1 MMGMGLIPNL
11 MLGGIIL
18 AVIFSLYRLIVGPTN
33 ADRIVALDI
42 LTTATVVLI
51 AFWAW
56 YFGRII
62 YLDIALIYAV
72 LSFIAVIVLGRYFEG
87 GV

>member
-1 MMGMGLIPNL
+1 MEVLSNVL
-11 MLGGIIL
+11 FAVLLLAIIL
-18 AVIFSLYRLIVGPTN
+18 GLYRLIKGPTN

-51 AFWAW
+51 AFLAW
-56 YFGRII
+56 YFQRII

-72 LSFIAVIVLGRYFEG
+72 LSFIAVIVLGRYLEG

>member
-1 MMGMGLIPNL
+1 MGVLSNVL
-11 MLGGIIL
+11 FAVLLLAIIL
-18 AVIFSLYRLIVGPTN
+18 GLYRLIKGPTN

-51 AFWAW
+51 AFLAW
-56 YFGRII
+56 YFQRII
-62 YLDIALIYAV
+62 YLDIALVYAV
-72 LSFIAVIVLGRYFEG
+72 LSFIAVIVLGRYLEG

>member
-1 MMGMGLIPNL
+1 MGVWADVLF
-11 MLGGIIL
+11 
-18 AVIFSLYRLIVGPTN
+18 AVILTAIIMGLYRLIKGPTN
-33 ADRIVALDI
+33 ADRMVALDI
-42 LTTATVVLI
+42 LTTSTVVLI
-51 AFWAW
+51 AYLAW

-72 LSFIAVIVLGRYFEG
+72 LSFIAVIVLGRYLEG

>member
-1 MMGMGLIPNL
+1 MDVLSNVL
-11 MLGGIIL
+11 FAVLLLAIIL
-18 AVIFSLYRLIVGPTN
+18 GLYRLIKGPTN

-51 AFWAW
+51 AFLAW
-56 YFGRII
+56 YFQRII

-72 LSFIAVIVLGRYFEG
+72 LSFIAVIVLGRYLEG

>member
-1 MMGMGLIPNL
+1 MGVWADVLF
-11 MLGGIIL
+11 
-18 AVIFSLYRLIVGPTN
+18 AVILTAIIMGLYRLIKGPTN
-33 ADRIVALDI
+33 ADRMVALDI
-42 LTTATVVLI
+42 LTTSTVVLI
-51 AFWAW
+51 AYLSW

-72 LSFIAVIVLGRYFEG
+72 LSFIAVIVLGRYLEG

>member
-1 MMGMGLIPNL
+1 MGVLSEVL
-11 MLGGIIL
+11 FAVLLLAIIL
-18 AVIFSLYRLIVGPTN
+18 GLYRLIKGPTN

-51 AFWAW
+51 AFFAW
-56 YFGRII
+56 YFQRII
-62 YLDIALIYAV
+62 YLDIALVYAV
-72 LSFIAVIVLGRYFEG
+72 LSFIAVIVLGRYLEG

>member
-1 MMGMGLIPNL
+1 MEVLSNVL
-11 MLGGIIL
+11 FAVLLLAIIL
-18 AVIFSLYRLIVGPTN
+18 GLYRLIKGPTN

-51 AFWAW
+51 AFLAW
-56 YFGRII
+56 YFQRII
-62 YLDIALIYAV
+62 YLDIALVYAV
-72 LSFIAVIVLGRYFEG
+72 LSFIAVIVLGRYLEG

>member
-1 MMGMGLIPNL
+1 MGVLSN
-11 MLGGIIL
+11 MLFAVLLLAIIL
-18 AVIFSLYRLIVGPTN
+18 GLYRLIKGPTN

-51 AFWAW
+51 AFLAW
-56 YFGRII
+56 YFKRII
-62 YLDIALIYAV
+62 YLDIALVYAV
-72 LSFIAVIVLGRYFEG
+72 LSFIAVIVLGRYLEG

>member
-1 MMGMGLIPNL
+1 MDVLSNVL
-11 MLGGIIL
+11 FAVLLLAIIL
-18 AVIFSLYRLIVGPTN
+18 GLYRLIKGPTN

-51 AFWAW
+51 AFLAW
-56 YFGRII
+56 YFQRII
-62 YLDIALIYAV
+62 YLDIALVYAV
-72 LSFIAVIVLGRYFEG
+72 LSFIAVIVLGRYLEG